1 LLALTSAVALLLAVS
16 ALMGAAI
23 WRVSGHVIGAPS
35 APLGF
40 AALLVIGGVCA
51 QLPHG
56 AVLIASIVGVLS
68 AGSLIYLLPLRSSL
82 TDVLWGAGTAVGVVV
97 LAMIPFAVS
106 NRVGLLGVGT
116 NDDLVE
122 HLLASWTLQGYDPLS
137 SNKLISSGY
146 PTGPHSIAAAISAI
160 TGMSIEHAF
169 TGLIVAVPAMLALAS
184 LPLLPDRSR
193 ALRSL
198 AAALVGLCYLQAA
211 YLVQASFK
219 EPIEAV
225 ILVGFVAVL
234 WSLETRPT
242 ASALRLLPLAVLAA
256 ATVYVNSYL
265 GLLWPAG
272 TLLLWAAARM
282 GVRRRRG
289 DARTLRRPVAIA
301 AAMFV
306 ALVASEIPRMTT
318 FAQSAYNHERRSVLG
333 NLLHPL
339 PPLEALGIWPRM
351 DFRFDLPLTSLGG
364 ILALLAVPAL
374 LAALAGSL
382 HRRELAL
389 PAALLCCAALW
400 GLTVGRSPYTSAKV
414 LVIAAPVITL
424 LIAREALTW
433 QRAGG
438 RGRRWG
444 TLGAGA
450 LGVLLAVGAYS
461 DLELLRDGPVGPS
474 THSHELAALRAVIGK
489 RPTLFL
495 GSDDYVHWELRGAQ
509 VATPPMALYA
519 RDVVPL
525 RHAKAQPARSNYSG
539 AGATTTTS
547 RFGGLGLAFD
557 FDSVPS
563 AWLNRFSYVIAPRS
577 GYASPAPS
585 NWRLLRSLR
594 SYQLWRRA
602 GVTPRYGTLTAI
614 DNPGAILDCTTA
626 AGRALAHR
634 NGVAMVQPVPVVGE
648 RTRWKGR
655 VGYAGLAAHQT
666 LPLASG
672 RWLISL
678 QYDSSTPVTVRG
690 PGLRVTIPAS
700 IEPLGPYW
708 YVGHAHLK
716 RAGRARIT
724 VIPQGLPAIGGV
736 LGAFG
741 LTRAPAPTGLR
752 ALGRITATRPPSADR
767 LIALRRACG
776 RYVDWYRKSS

>member
-16 ALMGAAI
+16 ALLGAAI
-23 WRVSGHVIGAPS
+23 WRGCGHVSGGPS

-40 AALLVIGGVCA
+40 AALLIMGGVCA

-56 AVLIASIVGVLS
+56 DVLTASIVGVLS
-68 AGSLIYLLPLRSSL
+68 AASLAYLWPTRSNL
-82 TDVLWGAGTAVGVVV
+82 ADVLWGAGTAAGVVA
-97 LAMIPFAVS
+97 LALIPFAVS
-106 NRVGLLGVGT
+106 GRVGLLGVGT

-122 HLLASWTLQGYDPLS
+122 HLLASWTLQGHAPLS
-137 SNKLISSGY
+137 SSKLISSGY
-146 PTGPHSIAAAISAI
+146 PTGPHSIAAAISAV

-169 TGLIVAVPAMLALAS
+169 TGLIVAVPAVLALAC

-219 EPIEAV
+219 EPIESV

-234 WSLETRPT
+234 MALETRPT
-242 ASALRLLPLAVLAA
+242 ASALRLIPLAVLAA
-256 ATVYVNSYL
+256 ASVYVNSYL

-282 GVRRRRG
+282 RASRRHG
-289 DARTLRRPVAIA
+289 DIRTLGRPVAIA
-301 AAMFV
+301 TAVFL
-306 ALVASEIPRMTT
+306 ALVAPEVTRMTT

-333 NLLHPL
+333 NLLHPIS
-339 PPLEALGIWPRM
+339 PLEALGVWPRL

-374 LAALAGSL
+374 LAAVAGSL
-382 HRRELAL
+382 HRRDLAL

-400 GLTVGRSPYTSAKV
+400 GLTAGRSPYTSAKT

-424 LIAREALTW
+424 LVAREALTW
-433 QRAGG
+433 RRAGG
-438 RGRRWG
+438 GARRWG
-444 TLGAGA
+444 MVGAGA
-450 LGVLLAVGAYS
+450 LGIVLAVGAYS
-461 DLELLRDGPVGPS
+461 DLELLRDGPVGPNA
-474 THSHELAALRAVIGK
+474 HSRELAALRAVIGK

-495 GSDDYVHWELRGAQ
+495 GSDDYVRWELRGAK
-509 VATPPMALYA
+509 VATPPMSLYA
-519 RDVVPL
+519 GYVVPL
-525 RHAKAQPARSNYSG
+525 RRAKAQPARSNYSR
-539 AGATTTTS
+539 AGATTTMG
-547 RFGGLGLAFD
+547 RFAGLGLAFD

-563 AWLNRFSYVIAPRS
+563 AWLDRFSYVIVPRS

-585 NWRLLRSLR
+585 NWRLSRSLR

-602 GVTPRYGTLTAI
+602 GVTPPYGTFTAI
-614 DNPGAILDCTTA
+614 DNPGATLDCTTS
-626 AGRALAHR
+626 AGRALARR

-655 VGYAGLAAHQT
+655 VGYAGLAAHQA

-690 PGLRVTIPAS
+690 PGLRVTLPAS

-708 YVGHAHLK
+708 YVGRVHLN
-716 RAGRARIT
+716 RPGRARIT
-724 VIPQGLPAIGGV
+724 VTPQGLPTIGRV

-741 LTRAPAPTGLR
+741 FTRAPTPTGLR
-752 ALGRITATRPPSADR
+752 ALGRITATRPPSEDR
-767 LIALRRACG
+767 LIALRQACG
-776 RYVDWYRKSS
+776 RYVDWYRK